1 MRASFFESFLA
12 GQEVR
17 MRHGIKLLV
26 ISLFFAA
33 STFAQIG
40 KSVSVAAG
48 TPEDKALADIY
59 AAPDTPD
66 KIALLDKFMQE
77 YGKGDLELLGD
88 QLYVQTYLAQKNYAK
103 VYQYGEK
110 ALALDPE
117 SLSTVVNMVHAA
129 EEQGNTDRLFSVG
142 EKAAAIVAR
151 YKASPSPT
159 GTSAED
165 WSRQKDL
172 TLNNAQQDIGY
183 VQYAMVNAAYKTTNA
198 AARAALFERYLAAFL
213 DSPYTATI
221 REQTAVTYQEAQ
233 NTPKMLKTAQDILA
247 ADPNNVA
254 MLLLLADYWSDKGE
268 QLDIASADAQ
278 KALDLLAQAKK
289 PENLSDEQWQQ
300 QLSLQKGIAY
310 SAIGEV
316 RRRKDQD
323 AQAVDAF
330 KQASPLLKSNTVTY
344 ARNLCRLGLTLSNMK
359 RIPEARVALTEAA
372 SLNSP
377 YKSTAQEAL
386 DKIGGAPPKKAAR
399 KSS

>member
-1 MRASFFESFLA
+1 
-12 GQEVR
+12 
-17 MRHGIKLLV
+17 MRHGIKLFVVLF
-26 ISLFFAA
+26 FFAA
-33 STFAQIG
+33 SACAQIG
-40 KSVSVAAG
+40 KNVSVAAG

-66 KIALLDKFMQE
+66 KIALLDKLMQD

-88 QLYVQTYLAQKNYAK
+88 QLYAQTYLAQKNYAK
-103 VYQYGEK
+103 AYEYGEK

-117 SLSTVVNMVHAA
+117 SLSTAVTLVHAA
-129 EEQGNTDRLFSVG
+129 EEQGSADKIFSMG
-142 EKAAAIVAR
+142 EKVAAIVAR
-151 YKASPSPT
+151 FKASPPPA
-159 GTSAED
+159 GTSPED

-172 TLNNAQQDIGY
+172 AINNAQQDIGY
-183 VQYAMVNAAYKTTNA
+183 VQYAMVNAAYKTTNP
-198 AARAALFERYLAAFL
+198 AARAALFERYVAAFP
-213 DSPYTATI
+213 DSPYTITV
-221 REQTAVTYQEAQ
+221 REQTAVAYQSAK

-247 ADPNNVA
+247 TDPNNVS
-254 MLLLLADYWSDKGE
+254 MLLLLADYWSDAGE
-268 QLDIASADAQ
+268 QLDKAAADAQ

-310 SAIGEV
+310 SSIGEV

-323 AQAVDAF
+323 AQAVEAL

-344 ARNLCRLGLTLSNMK
+344 ARNLLRLGLTLSNLK
-359 RIPEARVALTEAA
+359 RIPEAQAALTEAA

-386 DKIGGAPPKKAAR
+386 DKLGGAVPKKPAR

>member
-1 MRASFFESFLA
+1 
-12 GQEVR
+12 

-26 ISLFFAA
+26 ILFFFAA
-33 STFAQIG
+33 STSAQIG

-103 VYQYGEK
+103 AYQFGEK

-117 SLSTVVNMVHAA
+117 SLSTAVTLVHAA
-129 EEQGNTDRLFSVG
+129 EDQGSADKIFSMG
-142 EKAAAIVAR
+142 EKAAAIVAH
-151 YKASPSPT
+151 YKASTPPA
-159 GTSAED
+159 GTPPED

-172 TLNNAQQDIGY
+172 ALNNAQQEIGY
-183 VQYAMVNAAYKTTNA
+183 VQYTMVNAAYKTA
-198 AARAALFERYLAAFL
+198 IPAARAALFERYVAAFP
-213 DSPYTATI
+213 DSPYTAGV
-221 REQTAVTYQEAQ
+221 REQTAVAYQSAK
-233 NTPKMLKTAQDILA
+233 NTPKMLKAAQDILA
-247 ADPNNVA
+247 TDPNNVA
-254 MLLLLADYWSDKGE
+254 MLLLLADYWSDAGE
-268 QLDIASADAQ
+268 QLDKAAADAQ
-278 KALDLLAQAKK
+278 KALDLLAEVKK
-289 PENLSDEQWQQ
+289 PENLSEEQWQQ

-310 SAIGEV
+310 SSIGEV

-323 AQAVDAF
+323 AQAVEPL
-330 KQASPLLKSNTVTY
+330 KRASPLLKSNTVTY
-344 ARNLCRLGLTLSNMK
+344 ARNLLRLGLALSNLK
-359 RIPEARVALTEAA
+359 RIPEARAALTEAA

-377 YKSTAQEAL
+377 YKSTAQEEL
-386 DKIGGAPPKKAAR
+386 DKLGGAAPKKPAR

>member
-1 MRASFFESFLA
+1 MRN
-12 GQEVR
+12 
-17 MRHGIKLLV
+17 GIKFLM
-26 ISLFFAA
+26 IFLFTAA
-33 STFAQIG
+33 SALAQIG

-59 AAPDTPD
+59 AAPDTPV
-66 KIALLDKFMQE
+66 KIAMIDKFMEE

-88 QLYVQTYLAQKNYAK
+88 QLYAQTYLAQKNYAK

-117 SLSTVVNMVHAA
+117 SLSTVVTMVHAA
-129 EEQGNTDRLFSVG
+129 EEQGNTDKLFSIG
-142 EKAAAIVAR
+142 EKAAAILAR
-151 YKASPSPT
+151 FKASPPPV
-159 GTSAED
+159 GTSPDD

-172 TLNNAQQDIGY
+172 ALNNAQQEIGY
-183 VQYAMVNAAYKTTNA
+183 VQYALVNAAYKTSNP
-198 AARAALFERYLAAFL
+198 AARAALFERYAAAFP
-213 DSPYTATI
+213 DSPYSTAV
-221 REQTAVTYQEAQ
+221 REQTAVAYQEAK

-247 ADPNNVA
+247 ADPNNIA
-254 MLLLLADYWSDKGE
+254 MLLLLADYWSDSGE
-268 QLDIASADAQ
+268 QLDKAAADAQ
-278 KALDLLAQAKK
+278 NALDLLAKAKK
-289 PENLSDEQWQQ
+289 PENLNDEQWQQ

-310 SAIGEV
+310 SSIGEV

-359 RIPEARVALTEAA
+359 RIPEARTVLTEAA

-386 DKIGGAPPKKAAR
+386 DKIGVAAPKKPLR

>member
-1 MRASFFESFLA
+1 
-12 GQEVR
+12 
-17 MRHGIKLLV
+17 MRHGIKILA
-26 ISLFFAA
+26 ILFFFAS

-66 KIALLDKFMQE
+66 KIAMLDKFMQD

-117 SLSTVVNMVHAA
+117 SLSTAVTMVHAA
-129 EEQGNTDRLFSVG
+129 EEQGSADKVFSMG

-151 YKASPSPT
+151 YKASPPPA
-159 GTSAED
+159 GTSPED

-172 TLNNAQQDIGY
+172 AINNAQQDIGY
-183 VQYAMVNAAYKTTNA
+183 VQYAMVNAAYKTTNP
-198 AARAALFERYLAAFL
+198 AARAALFERYVAAFP
-213 DSPYTATI
+213 DSPYTTTI
-221 REQTAVTYQEAQ
+221 REQTAVAYQEAK
-233 NTPKMLKTAQDILA
+233 NTPKMLETAQDILA
-247 ADPNNVA
+247 ADPNNIA

-268 QLDIASADAQ
+268 QLDQAAADAQ
-278 KALDLLAQAKK
+278 KALDLLARAKK

-310 SAIGEV
+310 SSIGEV
-316 RRRKDQD
+316 RRRKEQD
-323 AQAVDAF
+323 AQAVEPL

-344 ARNLCRLGLTLSNMK
+344 ARNLLRLGLALSNLK
-359 RIPEARVALTEAA
+359 RIPEARAVLTEAA

-377 YKSTAQEAL
+377 YKSTAQEEL
-386 DKIGGAPPKKAAR
+386 DKLGGPAPKKPAR